1 MDSVNRAERD
11 MPGITHA
18 SGILGSA
25 VQILHSELLQLSET

>member
-1 MDSVNRAERD
+1 MGSVNRAERD

-25 VQILHSELLQLSET
+25 AQIFHSELLQLSET